1 VNPKDSLIAGA
12 NVLAPLL
19 NSNGF
24 AFEFRNEGL
33 GSGGSFDWGEF
44 VRGEHRLEL
53 HVLYSLGLVTYH
65 VGTLHARHETYMKE
79 LGVSGRNRYPGFS
92 NEPLDA
98 FRDLAHDLQF
108 ATDFLSGTSDTL
120 RSAAQKEAAADQQ
133 ASKELMRGYVGDIQA
148 LEQMQLLFRAGNY
161 KKVLSVFAQLKFPE
175 QLTHVQRRMVEVSRE
190 RAR

>member
-1 VNPKDSLIAGA
+1 MKPKDSLIASA
-12 NVLAPLL
+12 TVLAPLL

-24 AFEFRNEGL
+24 AFEFRDEGQ
-33 GSGGSFDWGEF
+33 GSGGFFAWGEF

-53 HVLYSLGLVTYH
+53 HFRSDLGLVTYH

-79 LGVSGRNRYPGFS
+79 LGVSGRTRYPGFS
-92 NEPLDA
+92 NDPLDG

-108 ATDFLSGTSDTL
+108 ATDFLSGAADIL
-120 RSAAQKEAAADQQ
+120 RSAAQREGAEDQQ
-133 ASKELMRGYVGDIQA
+133 RSKELMTGYVGDTHA

-161 KKVLSVFAQLKFPE
+161 KKVLSVFAKLRFPE
-175 QLTHVQRRMVEVSRE
+175 RLTNAQRRMVEVSRD